1 MRALKAGFRVA
12 DTALVTFSGR
22 ERSVPRRF
30 DQLGPH
36 RLKAR

>member
-22 ERSVPRRF
+22 ERSVPAASTSS
-30 DQLGPH
+30 
-36 RLKAR
+36 ARTG